1 MTRQERQERLD
12 ALASLLLKTEAY
24 LLSTDYISAKL
35 AEGVATKQEYADQ
48 LAKRNEARDAINQA
62 RAEMAELEAMQI
74 EDEFEHLIEESNE
87 EPV

>member
-74 EDEFEHLIEESNE
+74 EDEMIMPEEGL
-87 EPV
+87 

>member
-12 ALASLLLKTEAY
+12 ALASLLLKTKAY

-74 EDEFEHLIEESNE
+74 EDEMIMPEEGL
-87 EPV
+87 